1 MSEKDTEQLRREIV
15 RTRAELG
22 ETVQE
27 LAERADVP
35 ARVKARVVE
44 TRDQVQSR
52 VGNAA
57 RTPVPWVL
65 LAAAGA
71 ALVAVL
77 VIRWRRR

>member
-1 MSEKDTEQLRREIV
+1 MSDRDTEELRREIV

-22 ETVQE
+22 ETVQA

-35 ARVKARVVE
+35 TRVRARVSE
-44 TRDQVQSR
+44 TRDQVRSR
-52 VGNAA
+52 VGHAA
-57 RTPVPWVL
+57 RTPVPWVV